1 MNFYLLASSVC
12 ISEQSWELSHW
23 SICAYI
29 WRKNYAVSLSS
40 LGTWLTLLGMWH
52 FSQCQSEW
60 LAREFI
66 SFFTISLS
74 LSQFLTEFSLL
85 SQLSLAPVG
94 ATWLPSAPDCMSWH
108 RRESGQRLSINNLRS
123 VSRCCP
129 LPDSWPGRHSAC
141 GRAPP
146 TAPARCSP
154 RRTPRVSSR
163 LKCQNIYYFL
173 RWQEKV
179 FDTDEV

>member
-1 MNFYLLASSVC
+1 MCVFFKKKTLPLA
-12 ISEQSWELSHW
+12 L
-23 SICAYI
+23 A
-29 WRKNYAVSLSS
+29 

-52 FSQCQSEW
+52 FSRCQSEW
-60 LAREFI
+60 LAWEFI

-85 SQLSLAPVG
+85 SQLSLAPLG
-94 ATWLPSAPDCMSWH
+94 ATWLPSVPDCMSWH

-123 VSRCCP
+123 VTNTCP

-146 TAPARCSP
+146 TAPSRCSP
-154 RRTPRVSSR
+154 RRTLRVSSR